1 MIDKYLSQ
9 IMQINE
15 KIDLDTEFPDWNKS
29 VQFVVT
35 DFDGGEF
42 YFTTNKGKVAKV
54 EQGKL
59 ANPDVTIE
67 GTSIAMSD
75 LFDGN
80 VSIVGAFITKQVT
93 IKGAIGDALGAKV
106 LLDAVRVY

>member
-1 MIDKYLSQ
+1 MIGKYLSQ
-9 IMQINE
+9 IRQINE

-29 VQFVVT
+29 VQFIVT
-35 DFDGGEF
+35 DLDGGGF
-42 YFTTNKGKVAKV
+42 YFTTNGGKVTQA
-54 EQGKL
+54 EEGKL

-67 GTSIAMSD
+67 GTSGAMSD

>member
-9 IMQINE
+9 IRKINGT
-15 KIDLDTEFPDWNKS
+15 IDLDTEFPDWNKS
-29 VQFVVT
+29 VQFIVT
-35 DFDGGEF
+35 DNDGGAF
-42 YFTTNKGKVAKV
+42 YFKTEAGKVTQADEGLLV
-54 EQGKL
+54 
-59 ANPDVTIE
+59 NPDVTIE
-67 GTSIAMSD
+67 GTNGAISD

-93 IKGAIGDALGAKV
+93 IKGPIGDALGAKV